1 MIENPPVITDAIS
14 PMQIMQI
21 MSAPVYQD
29 LLLKIEKEYLYW
41 DKIKYLGD
49 KTLPSKVLW
58 QVVKFSRLSYA
69 NFVRFGNYQFVF
81 KTTNYIQQLLHE
93 FDMNFRGTISGST
106 TISEKNKQYYLLSS
120 IMEEAIASS
129 QMEGANT
136 TRKVA
141 KEMLRKQIKPKDKSQ
156 QMIYNN
162 YNTIRFLAEQKDKDL
177 TPELL
182 LEIHKRITEKT
193 SDNPEDEGSF
203 RKDNNIYVANGI
215 TGEVAH
221 EPPSFKQIP
230 IVIDRLCN
238 FANSDAFFIHPI
250 IKAIIIHFMISFL
263 HPFVDGNGRT
273 ARSLF
278 YWYMLKKGYW
288 MTEFLSIS
296 RIIYKKKRQYE
307 KAFLYTEHDDYD
319 LGYFIQYNMNVL
331 KEAFEELKIYLE
343 RKSAENN
350 ALLEFRNIKGINE
363 RQAHILKMI
372 QEKPGSIFEC
382 KNLINV
388 LGVSIK
394 TVRTDL
400 EGLVNLGFMTTIPI
414 NQRLVGYTKSESYDD
429 KIEENKGK

>member
-1 MIENPPVITDAIS
+1 MIENPPVITDAIY

-49 KTLPSKVLW
+49 KTLPSEVLW

-69 NFVRFGNYQFVF
+69 SFVRFGNYQFVF

-93 FDMNFRGTISGST
+93 FDMNFGGTISGST

-136 TRKVA
+136 TRKAA

-193 SDNPEDEGSF
+193 LDNPEDEGSF

-238 FANSDAFFIHPI
+238 FSNSDAFFIHPI